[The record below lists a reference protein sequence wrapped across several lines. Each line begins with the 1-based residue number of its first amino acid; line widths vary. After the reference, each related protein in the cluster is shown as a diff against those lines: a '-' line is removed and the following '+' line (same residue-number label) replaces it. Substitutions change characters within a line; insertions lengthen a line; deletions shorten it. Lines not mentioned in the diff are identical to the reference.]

1 MTKPKEKNNLESC
14 LSINR
19 RSKFHA
25 VRDCLFFVEIG
36 HIPVIE
42 KRVLNAGH
50 RLHESWPVD
59 KGKPFHT

>member
-1 MTKPKEKNNLESC
+1 MQSET
-14 LSINR
+14 
-19 RSKFHA
+19 A
-25 VRDCLFFVEIG
+25 YFFVEIG

-59 KGKPFHT
+59 KGKPFHSCISVLSFGKRGIMNFLK